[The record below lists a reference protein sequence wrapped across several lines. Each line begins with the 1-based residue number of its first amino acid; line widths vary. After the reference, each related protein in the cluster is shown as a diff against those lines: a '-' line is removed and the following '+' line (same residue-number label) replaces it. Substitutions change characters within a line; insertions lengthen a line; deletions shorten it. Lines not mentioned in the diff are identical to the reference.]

1 MSEKREREI
10 RQEARKYRAGLDAE
24 FERRVPVACPCGFWR
39 RVLWFFRPSV
49 KVKHQERWGRAR
61 EKQKVKYMEWAQKA
75 TADYIRLARTR
86 RAG

>member
-10 RQEARKYRAGLDAE
+10 RQEARRYRAGLDAE
-24 FERRVPVACPCGFWR
+24 FERRVSVSCPAGFWR
-39 RVLWFFRPSV
+39 RVLWLFSP
-49 KVKHQERWGRAR
+49 KTKAKHQERWQRAR
-61 EKQKVKYMEWAQKA
+61 DKQKAKYMEWAQKA